1 MNTRRSLLQFLGG
14 SLAASFVPWRALAD
28 GSTAS
33 SEDFFIFVHASGGWD
48 VMLST
53 DPRNTRT
60 GLIEPPH
67 SGNMTKTGIRL
78 WTDAPLGD
86 GNSSFQLVQPK
97 GSNIV
102 FGPAIG
108 NLSNYASRMTLFNG
122 LAMNTVS
129 HPDGTIFAATG
140 RHLAGGR
147 VPASSVDTIIAS
159 ELGTSQLLPL
169 VSIRFP
175 SYAVDGIDPRA
186 IPLKVD
192 SIGAIGKVL
201 TRSTKYSTV
210 ATRDAVTMMLS
221 AEAKD
226 LAKEAFYP
234 EPQANFGLQLDALR
248 GILSGNLKDAFT
260 DATLKAKY
268 PSFAYTGT
276 SQAVGA
282 INAAFALEAMQRNI
296 SRCLSFAFSGFDTHT
311 DNYDDHAT
319 SQQDMFDTIAELV
332 KQLDSTPHPTKTG
345 KKLADHTHILIV
357 SEFCRTPQINLLG
370 GRDHYPNNSA
380 IIISPKFKGNT
391 VIGSSDKDQLL
402 PTAARTFAS
411 GARAPAPPDILST
424 LLSSAGIEPSTFV
437 RDGEIMKEILV

>member
-14 SLAASFVPWRALAD
+14 SLAASFVPWRALAE
-28 GSTAS
+28 GAKES
-33 SEDFFIFVHASGGWD
+33 SDDFFIFIHASGGWD

-53 DPRNTRT
+53 DPRNART
-60 GLIEPPH
+60 GLIEPPNT
-67 SGNMTKTGIRL
+67 GNMTKGGIRL
-78 WTDAPLGD
+78 WADAPLGD

-97 GSNIV
+97 GSNLV

-108 NLSNYASRMTLFNG
+108 NLSSYASRMTLFNG

-147 VPASSVDTIIAS
+147 VPASSIDTIIAS
-159 ELGTSQLLPL
+159 ELGTSQLLPM

-175 SYAVDGIDPRA
+175 SYAIDGIDPRA

-201 TRSTKYSTV
+201 TRSAKYSTA
-210 ATRDAVTMMLS
+210 ATRDAVTLMLS
-221 AEAKD
+221 EEAKD

-234 EPQANFGLQLDALR
+234 EPQERFGLQLDALR
-248 GILSGNLKDAFT
+248 GILSSNLKDVFT

-268 PSFAYTGT
+268 PGFTYAGS
-276 SQAVGA
+276 SQTVGA

-296 SRCLSFAFSGFDTHT
+296 SRCISFAFSGFDTHT
-311 DNYDDHAT
+311 TNYDDHAA
-319 SQQDMFDTIAELV
+319 SQQDMFDTIAELI
-332 KQLDSTPHPTKTG
+332 KQLDTISHPTKTG
-345 KKLADHTHILIV
+345 KKLADHTHILVI

-380 IIISPKFKGNT
+380 IIVSPKFKGNT

-402 PTAARTFAS
+402 PMGS
-411 GARAPAPPDILST
+411 RAFVNGVRPAAPPDVLST
-424 LLSSAGIEPSTFV
+424 LLSSAGIEPSAFV
-437 RDGEIMKEILV
+437 RDGEVIKEILV